1 VQVQTRGFQTTGP
14 GFDRLLVQSLDESFA
29 TILGEI
35 PKQTFYDGLEKKYAI
50 ARNRIPDKLNE
61 FTAALETVFGA
72 ACSKVLMKMIA
83 KQLYSKLGLTFIER
97 PDWLLLDYL
106 TEAKSRT
113 TLFNDP
119 ELAS

>member
-1 VQVQTRGFQTTGP
+1 
-14 GFDRLLVQSLDESFA
+14 
-29 TILGEI
+29 
-35 PKQTFYDGLEKKYAI
+35 
-50 ARNRIPDKLNE
+50 
-61 FTAALETVFGA
+61 
-72 ACSKVLMKMIA
+72 MIA